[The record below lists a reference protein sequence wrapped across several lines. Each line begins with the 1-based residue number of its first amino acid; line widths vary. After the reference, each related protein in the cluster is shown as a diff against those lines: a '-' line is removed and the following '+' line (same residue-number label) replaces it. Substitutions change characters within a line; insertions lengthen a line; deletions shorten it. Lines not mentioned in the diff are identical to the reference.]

1 MKPIQVR
8 TEPPESD
15 HEVVFLL
22 IDGKFAERHYGEVG
36 SGPYVLRSDIIKA
49 LRSAEPRADE
59 DLVAFIE
66 ATGVRVLRSDDN
78 EWRAY
83 DRFGRHHFRGHTF
96 GSWREVVDALIDLNE
111 EV

>member
-36 SGPYVLRSDIIKA
+36 TGPYVLRSDIIAA
-49 LRSAEPRADE
+49 LRSFDRTDADRINFVE
-59 DLVAFIE
+59 KT
-66 ATGVRVLRSDDN
+66 ATRIMTDGDI
-78 EWRAY
+78 WRAY
-83 DRFGRHHFRGHTF
+83 DCHGLKHFRGHEF
-96 GSWREVVDALIDLNE
+96 GSWRECVDALMDME
-111 EV
+111 EQV